1 MLVSVNKKMR
11 IPKKDILISTFNL
24 NLDITLFFKS
34 TQTSSYF
41 NLCFL
46 VNKSYS

>member
-11 IPKKDILISTFNL
+11 IPKKDILISTF